1 MLCVNTRAFPS
12 KKLKSNPNMLTSHV
26 VSLPLALELRDA
38 GYPQEN
44 ALFYWVEI
52 GQQMPYQD
60 IEFSGKYL
68 LRHRDHLRNEFE
80 ESRDIVAAPLASEL
94 MEKMPEKTW
103 MQKVEQFEGEG
114 CTWIA
119 QCSFRA
125 KGTKYI
131 TYSNMGVIEDD
142 HKAHRLIGVRERLPQ
157 DALATLYLH
166 LRKASLI

>member
-1 MLCVNTRAFPS
+1 
-12 KKLKSNPNMLTSHV
+12 MLTPHV
-26 VSLPLALELRDA
+26 VSLDLALALREN

-44 ALFYWVEI
+44 ALFYWRSPLPHYGYNEWSL
-52 GQQMPYQD
+52 GDCQMAHGAD
-60 IEFSGKYL
+60 
-68 LRHRDHLRNEFE
+68 N
-80 ESRDIVAAPLASEL
+80 VAAPLASEL

-157 DALATLYLH
+157 DALAALFLH

>member
-1 MLCVNTRAFPS
+1 
-12 KKLKSNPNMLTSHV
+12 
-26 VSLPLALELRDA
+26 
-38 GYPQEN
+38 
-44 ALFYWVEI
+44 
-52 GQQMPYQD
+52 
-60 IEFSGKYL
+60 
-68 LRHRDHLRNEFE
+68 
-80 ESRDIVAAPLASEL
+80 

-157 DALATLYLH
+157 DALATLFLH

>member
-1 MLCVNTRAFPS
+1 
-12 KKLKSNPNMLTSHV
+12 MLTPHV
-26 VSLPLALELRDA
+26 VSLDLALALREN

-44 ALFYWVEI
+44 ALFYWSIPKPENASNEEERLVLANNCEVELCHKWTDW
-52 GQQMPYQD
+52 GD
-60 IEFSGKYL
+60 KFD
-68 LRHRDHLRNEFE
+68 R
-80 ESRDIVAAPLASEL
+80 VAAPLASEL

-157 DALATLYLH
+157 DALAALFLH

>member
-1 MLCVNTRAFPS
+1 MS
-12 KKLKSNPNMLTSHV
+12 LKTHV
-26 VSLPLALELRDA
+26 VSLDLALALRDA

-44 ALFYWVEI
+44 ALFYWYRQEEYYGAGVL
-52 GQQMPYQD
+52 QP
-60 IEFSGKYL
+60 SGEPFLDRYEAEPSFPIKRL
-68 LRHRDHLRNEFE
+68 A
-80 ESRDIVAAPLASEL
+80 AAPLASEL

>member
-1 MLCVNTRAFPS
+1 VGLMEEAVSLS
-12 KKLKSNPNMLTSHV
+12 GSNMLTSHL
-26 VSLPLALELRDA
+26 VSLDLALALRDA
-38 GYPQEN
+38 GYPQQATFFRWIRPEGPQLTPVQKF
-44 ALFYWVEI
+44 AE
-52 GQQMPYQD
+52 QD
-60 IEFSGKYL
+60 GFILTDTNYSFP
-68 LRHRDHLRNEFE
+68 E
-80 ESRDIVAAPLASEL
+80 EWEHYSAPLASEL